1 MILRHY
7 NRQPRNNLTERRIKE
22 TEKELLQKT
31 GVCITINNIWIN
43 NEKRVISP
51 KINDFLWKLCYNRHK
66 VRTWFLKIRGQK
78 NKAYCK
84 CRKLKTIDHIIM
96 ECLLNQG
103 PTIQNYIENK
113 WKQTFPKTQ
122 WLQPTIKLIRELGSI
137 QLKESPKWMSE
148 AYIEKITKAIQ
159 QIQTIKNNQ
168 IFNKKEIPKEL
179 AIRILYKLRKKE
191 NGSISQK

>member
-66 VRTWFLKIRGQK
+66 VRTWFLKIRG
-78 NKAYCK
+78 
-84 CRKLKTIDHIIM
+84 
-96 ECLLNQG
+96 
-103 PTIQNYIENK
+103 
-113 WKQTFPKTQ
+113 
-122 WLQPTIKLIRELGSI
+122 
-137 QLKESPKWMSE
+137 
-148 AYIEKITKAIQ
+148 
-159 QIQTIKNNQ
+159 
-168 IFNKKEIPKEL
+168 
-179 AIRILYKLRKKE
+179 
-191 NGSISQK
+191 